1 MASDD
6 NWTLGEVAPDAG
18 EPSLDLALDLPLD
31 DSAEVPPALPEV
43 VEESGQPQSTPAP
56 ARSLDDFSLDEIDL
70 SGLDL
75 PADAAPASGPA
86 ALADWSLPEQWG
98 SAMTWRSRRRP
109 ARRWI

>member
-1 MASDD
+1 M
-6 NWTLGEVAPDAG
+6 PDAG

-86 ALADWSLPEQWG
+86 AWRTG
-98 SAMTWRSRRRP
+98 RCRSRG
-109 ARRWI
+109 ARR